1 MKLVTVA
8 ALVVL
13 GCASTQ
19 GASQPQQGSAGST
32 GRPQSEASQATGT
45 GGGAD
50 QASCQSDLDCPV
62 GACVEHY
69 CRKY

>member
-19 GASQPQQGSAGST
+19 GASQPRQGSAGST
-32 GRPQSEASQATGT
+32 GKTDQGSQTTGT
-45 GGGAD
+45 GGAVD